1 MSVRTDR
8 PPVVPLQS
16 AAGPENPPCPACTNP
31 LFPWVAEPWREA
43 EAVLRCEVCG
53 LGVAQAGGSP
63 EEARAAADVAAAG
76 GAPNRASLAAWL
88 GSGAWAGL
96 EPGRRYLLTPE
107 AVERLQPQ
115 ATRAPRPAMSIAL
128 MWQTLQ
134 NSFTFGRNLA
144 LGRSGRVTPT
154 PAGKDWQRG
163 LDRAIVVLTAL
174 PLLLFAVLFEVPAAL
189 AGRGGVL
196 KPR

>member
-1 MSVRTDR
+1 MGVRTDR

-63 EEARAAADVAAAG
+63 AEARAAAEVATQS
-76 GAPNRASLAAWL
+76 GAPNRASFAAWIA
-88 GSGAWAGL
+88 GGAWAGL
-96 EPGRRYLLTPE
+96 EPGRRYLLTPQSL
-107 AVERLQPQ
+107 ERLQPRE
-115 ATRAPRPAMSIAL
+115 TDPPRPAMSIPL

-144 LGRSGRVTPT
+144 LGRSGRVVPT
-154 PAGKDWQRG
+154 PAGKAWQQRLDW
-163 LDRAIVVLTAL
+163 AIVVLTAL
-174 PLLLFAVLFEVPAAL
+174 LLLLFAILLEVPAAL
-189 AGRGGVL
+189 AGRGGAL

>member
-1 MSVRTDR
+1 MGVREDT

-16 AAGPENPPCPACTNP
+16 AAGPEHPPCPACSNP
-31 LFPWVAEPWREA
+31 LFPWLTEPWREA
-43 EAVLRCEVCG
+43 ETVLRCEACG
-53 LGVAQAGGSP
+53 LGVAGKPGSTA
-63 EEARAAADVAAAG
+63 EAREIAVRDGA

-96 EPGRRYLLTPE
+96 EPGRQYLFTPD
-107 AVERLQPQ
+107 AMTRLAPN
-115 ATRAPRPAMSIAL
+115 APPPRPALSIAL

-144 LGRSGRVTPT
+144 LGRSDRVLAT
-154 PAGKDWQRG
+154 PARKEWQRR
-163 LDRAIVVLTAL
+163 LDWVIVVATAL
-174 PLLLFAVLFEVPAAL
+174 PLLLFAALFEVPAAL

-196 KPR
+196 KAR

>member
-8 PPVVPLQS
+8 PPAVPLQS
-16 AAGPENPPCPACTNP
+16 AAGPENPPCPACSNP

-63 EEARAAADVAAAG
+63 EEAKDAVDAARAG

-96 EPGRRYLLTPE
+96 EPGRRYLLTP
-107 AVERLQPQ
+107 ASIERLRPG
-115 ATRAPRPAMSIAL
+115 AEPPRPAPSVAL

-163 LDRAIVVLTAL
+163 LDRTIVILTAL
-174 PLLLFAVLFEVPAAL
+174 PLLLVAVLLEVPAAL
-189 AGRGGVL
+189 AGRGGAL
-196 KPR
+196 RPR

>member
-1 MSVRTDR
+1 MGIEARER
-8 PPVVPLQS
+8 PAVPLQS

-53 LGVAQAGGSP
+53 LGVARAGGSRDD
-63 EEARAAADVAAAG
+63 ARAAAGDAAAG
-76 GAPNRASLAAWL
+76 GAPNRASFAAWI
-88 GSGAWAGL
+88 GTGAWAGL
-96 EPGRRYLLTPE
+96 EPGRRYLLTPD
-107 AVERLQPQ
+107 AVGRLRGTEDQV
-115 ATRAPRPAMSIAL
+115 RPAMSIAL

-163 LDRAIVVLTAL
+163 LDRAIVVLTAI

-189 AGRGGVL
+189 AGRGGEL
-196 KPR
+196 RPR